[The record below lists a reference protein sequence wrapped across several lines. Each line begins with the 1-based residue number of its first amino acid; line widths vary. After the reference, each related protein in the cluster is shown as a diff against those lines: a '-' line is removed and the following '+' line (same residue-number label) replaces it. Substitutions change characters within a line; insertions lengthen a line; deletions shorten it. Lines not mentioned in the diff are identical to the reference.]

1 MRAAFVLWLLLRR
14 AHALALLR
22 DCDAVDRA
30 TCGTPP
36 CARQGYLWCDLCDRC
51 VAVRRLDKDE
61 L

>member
-14 AHALALLR
+14 VHALALLR
-22 DCDAVDRA
+22 DCDGRA
-30 TCGTPP
+30 TCGTPL

-51 VAVRRLDKDE
+51 VRAPLDKDE